1 MEPFYWTGYC
11 SKNRNQAISE
21 IENIISK
28 HGFITDFKKFSDIS
42 ISLVIEIT
50 ERKIDSLYN
59 ELFEYMTL
67 KDFDM
72 LSSESENE
80 RTILINITFTKGT
93 GDFKI
98 EVPALPG

>member
-1 MEPFYWTGYC
+1 MELFYWTGFC

-21 IENIISK
+21 IEQIISK

-50 ERKIDSLYN
+50 ERKIDLLYN

-67 KDFDM
+67 YDFNL
-72 LSSESENE
+72 LSSASENE
-80 RTILINITFTKGT
+80 RTILLNITFTKGT
-93 GDFKI
+93 GDLKI
-98 EVPALPG
+98 EVPAVPG